1 MYLFQKINMQ
11 IKKILYLEE
20 NSLIAKSYILNLK
33 NNGLAVD
40 WLSNGAQGLTA
51 ARNNNYDLI
60 VLDAILPEKNAYEI
74 ISALRQKEDL
84 IPNTKI
90 IILTNYEL
98 TQKNKE
104 DLVSLS
110 DGYFIKSDTSPKK
123 LLELIN
129 KKY

>member
-1 MYLFQKINMQ
+1 MKT
-11 IKKILYLEE
+11 KKILYLETD
-20 NSLIAKSYILNLK
+20 NQIAKSYILNLK
-33 NNGLAVD
+33 NNGIAVD
-40 WLSNGAQGLTA
+40 WIKNGAQGLSA
-51 ARNNNYDLI
+51 ARNNNYDLMI
-60 VLDAILPEKNAYEI
+60 LDALLPEKNAYEI
-74 ISALRQKEDL
+74 ISALRRKEDL

-98 TQKNKE
+98 SQKNKE

>member
-1 MYLFQKINMQ
+1 MQ

>member
-1 MYLFQKINMQ
+1 MKT
-11 IKKILYLEE
+11 KKILYLEID
-20 NSLIAKSYILNLK
+20 NQIAKSYILNLK
-33 NNGLAVD
+33 NNGIAVD
-40 WLSNGAQGLTA
+40 WIKNGAQGLSA
-51 ARNNNYDLI
+51 ARNNNYDLMI
-60 VLDAILPEKNAYEI
+60 LDALLPEKNAYEI
-74 ISALRQKEDL
+74 ISALRRKEDL

-98 TQKNKE
+98 SQKNKE

>member
-1 MYLFQKINMQ
+1 MIT
-11 IKKILYLEE
+11 KKILYLETD
-20 NSLIAKSYILNLK
+20 NQIAKSYILNLK
-33 NNGLAVD
+33 NNGIAVD
-40 WLSNGAQGLTA
+40 WIKNGAQGLSA
-51 ARNNNYDLI
+51 ARNNNYDLMI
-60 VLDAILPEKNAYEI
+60 LDALLPEKNAYEI
-74 ISALRQKEDL
+74 ISALRRKEDL

-98 TQKNKE
+98 SQKNKE

>member
-1 MYLFQKINMQ
+1 MKT
-11 IKKILYLEE
+11 KKILYLETD
-20 NSLIAKSYILNLK
+20 NLIAKSYILNLK

-40 WLSNGAQGLTA
+40 WLKNGAQGLSA
-51 ARNNNYDLI
+51 ARNNNYDLMI
-60 VLDAILPEKNAYEI
+60 LDAILPEKNAYEI
-74 ISALRQKEDL
+74 ISALRRKEDL

-98 TQKNKE
+98 SQKNKE